1 MPGRRYDRDMTAGDS
16 APIFWDRRDLTPFG
30 PLQVRTPVHDLAG
43 GLGGLMAGALGARH
57 PALLAVDGPVP
68 RPRLLLPRPAK
79 AIHQA
84 IFTSREPAPL
94 IALARANPGWA
105 GLCYLMAGLLEYQ
118 HGSHLRACELLQ
130 RGLATRNDDDA
141 NRYSATHLMRVVTRV
156 ELAERLA
163 VPVLFSEES
172 VFLALAHSFRET
184 GRTEAALE
192 ALTGLPP
199 SLPTALARCTL
210 ALSLG
215 RSRTVID
222 WTEGLLN
229 ADDLSAALLLVR
241 ARALRREGRLNA
253 AQEAIAEVLRRRKTH
268 VMLRNDALTDRA
280 LLVLESSRRSLNPRD
295 WRKKRADPVP
305 QKELEAPVPIR
316 KDQELRRIWE
326 QDWRQLS
333 DD

>member
-1 MPGRRYDRDMTAGDS
+1 MSAGDP
-16 APIFWDRRDLTPFG
+16 APIYWDSRDLTPFG

-43 GLGGLMAGALGARH
+43 GVGELITGALGVRH
-57 PALLAVDGPVP
+57 PALLTVDGPVP

-79 AIHQA
+79 AVHHA
-84 IFTSREPAPL
+84 IFSSREPGPL

-118 HGSHLRACELLQ
+118 HGGYLRASELLQ

-141 NRYSATHLMRVVTRV
+141 NRYSSTYLMRVVTRV
-156 ELAERLA
+156 EVAERLT

-241 ARALRREGRLNA
+241 ARALRREGRLDA
-253 AQEAIAEVLRRRKTH
+253 AQQAIAEVLRRRKTH
-268 VMLRNDALTDRA
+268 LALRNDAMTDRA

-295 WRKKRADPVP
+295 WRKKHADPVP
-305 QKELEAPVPIR
+305 QRELEAPVPIR
-316 KDQELRRIWE
+316 KDQELRRMWE